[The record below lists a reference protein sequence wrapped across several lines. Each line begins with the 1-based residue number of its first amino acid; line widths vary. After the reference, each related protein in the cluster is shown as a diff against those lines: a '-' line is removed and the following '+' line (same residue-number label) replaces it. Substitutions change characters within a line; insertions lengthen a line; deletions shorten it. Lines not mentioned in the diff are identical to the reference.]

1 MMNSPENQE
10 VDTQETPLS
19 EINLDQRAQPRDHLS
34 IDKIAEYAEAMAAGD
49 KFPAMVV
56 FFDGSE
62 HWLADGFHRHYA
74 AQGAK
79 LNSFPCK
86 VIQGGLRDAILYS
99 VGANAT
105 HGYPRTNADK
115 RRSVIRLLEDT
126 EWSAWSDREIA
137 RRCHVSDPFVGKV
150 RDEIAPKATANISS
164 EPEARTYRDKHGN
177 TSTMKT
183 GGINRDRQ
191 PSEPPAHSPTNMNS
205 DTKALFDA
213 DTANSFIANRLWDIE
228 KIIGAMP
235 TPEDAARRFP
245 TRHLHTFSA
254 SQARA
259 IADWFEAFAN
269 EFETTRELKH
279 VAAE

>member
-1 MMNSPENQE
+1 MNSTENQE
-10 VDTQETPLS
+10 ADLQEIALS
-19 EINLDQRAQPRDHLS
+19 EIKLDQRAQPRDHLS
-34 IDKIAEYAEAMAAGD
+34 IDKTAEYAEAMAAGD

-105 HGYPRTNADK
+105 HGYPRSNSDK
-115 RRSVIRLLEDT
+115 RRSVMRLLEDA

-137 RRCHVSDPFVGKV
+137 RRCHVGADMVGKLRPV
-150 RDEIAPKATANISS
+150 PSVVERQIERKVERGGTVFTQKVS
-164 EPEARTYRDKHGN
+164 
-177 TSTMKT
+177 
-183 GGINRDRQ
+183 GINRDRQ

-228 KIIGAMP
+228 KIVGAMP

-269 EFETTRELKH
+269 EFEKTRELKH